1 MKSLLYIAA
10 SALMASSCSTGKSLS
25 TTIEDDIYFVPGKK
39 ALVVQ
44 EVENITGQILPQTG
58 TSRRKNIPPI
68 KEAAFPR
75 QIFPVPKTKPMCGRM

>member
-10 SALMASSCSTGKSLS
+10 SALMASSCSTSKSLS

-44 EVENITGQILPQTG
+44 EVENITGQNFSENPPTN
-58 TSRRKNIPPI
+58 RNIP
-68 KEAAFPR
+68 
-75 QIFPVPKTKPMCGRM
+75 TD

>member
-44 EVENITGQILPQTG
+44 EVENITGQNFSENPPTN
-58 TSRRKNIPPI
+58 RNIPPI